1 MTFLKSIA
9 LAATVAVGLSGQALA
24 DEAGKLA
31 EGEYKLSTAV
41 ATASRAWRDAFN
53 AGDAKAAATLYEED
67 AVMVVKP
74 FGTFKGR
81 AQIEAFW
88 TDIISKGFDDVVYSD
103 TVTTV
108 LNQSSARVAANWKMN
123 NAHGI
128 ITNEHWV
135 LQPDGRALLRE
146 DHFEIAQ

>member
-1 MTFLKSIA
+1 MTFIKSIA
-9 LAATVAVGLSGQALA
+9 LAATVAVGLSGQAIA

-41 ATASRAWRDAFN
+41 ATASKAWRDAFN
-53 AGDAKAAATLYEED
+53 AGDAAGAAAFYEED

-74 FGTFKGR
+74 FGTFEGR
-81 AQIEAFW
+81 EAIEDFW
-88 TDIISKGFDDVVYSD
+88 AGIISKGFDDVVYSK

-108 LNQSSARVAANWKMN
+108 LDQTSARIAADWKMN
-123 NAHGI
+123 KAHGI
-128 ITNEHWV
+128 ITNELWV

-146 DHFEIAQ
+146 DYFEIAQ

>member
-1 MTFLKSIA
+1 MSITETVTQS
-9 LAATVAVGLSGQALA
+9 AAVEGFPSDDVHAQEARARAAAEHRLSVAI
-24 DEAGKLA
+24 
-31 EGEYKLSTAV
+31 

-53 AGDAKAAATLYEED
+53 AGDAAGAAALYEDD

-81 AQIEAFW
+81 REIEGFW
-88 TDIISKGFDDVVYSD
+88 SDIMSKGFKDVFYSH

-108 LNQSSARVAANWKMN
+108 LDMTSARIEADWKMN
-123 NAHGI
+123 NAQGT
-128 ITNEHWV
+128 ITNELWV

-146 DHFEIAQ
+146 DHFEVAQ

>member
-1 MTFLKSIA
+1 MTFIKSIA
-9 LAATVAVGLSGQALA
+9 LAATVAVGLSGQAIA

-31 EGEYKLSTAV
+31 EGEYKLNTAV

-53 AGDAKAAATLYEED
+53 AGDAAGAAALYEDD

-81 AQIEAFW
+81 EAIEGFW
-88 TDIISKGFDDVVYSD
+88 TDIISKGFDDVVYSN

-108 LNQSSARVAANWKMN
+108 LDQTSARVAANWKMN
-123 NAHGI
+123 NAHGV
-128 ITNEHWV
+128 ITNELWV